1 MYPSK
6 AETLLMSRLFDML
19 ESQPMYNLA
28 KTYIQSTPNIL
39 GQDPRLLADVF
50 EQLSNHKPASLRST
64 MDLINAPYNTDVT
77 SQVFNKYVSPS
88 TPNTLSDLT
97 LALPKTLPAPAAAA
111 PTQFNITN
119 PEKIAKLA
127 QRTSKAATAPTTAA
141 TAKPASGIKQWF
153 SNAKQRVQSG
163 GPLLDVNGPGLQN
176 IKDARTNLLG
186 TRLWNN
192 GPKIST
198 AANTINAGI
207 QGVQALKGLYDN
219 SQTDTDISDLKQD
232 VRELKLSNPMY
243 ANNLT
248 PDQLKTLRQ
257 LDSGTH
263 GADFGDALEGG
274 LKGIP
279 KALFGA
285 LMGGLTGNL
294 PGAII
299 GGVGSLVNSGI
310 EGYGK
315 AQQEQVAD
323 LQGLYEALNQG
334 YSDYRSMKRP
344 SNLYTGGLQSR
355 YRNMYN

>member
-1 MYPSK
+1 M
-6 AETLLMSRLFDML
+6 ANSRYYNPNIPYNSGDDTFDLATAAMI
-19 ESQPMYNLA
+19 QAQNPMNLVTDFYGA
-28 KTYIQSTPNIL
+28 NTPNAPKGIK
-39 GQDPRLLADVF
+39 GWF
-50 EQLSNHKPASLRST
+50 SKFGSNLKEGKP
-64 MDLINAPYNTDVT
+64 LINA
-77 SQVFNKYVSPS
+77 
-88 TPNTLSDLT
+88 
-97 LALPKTLPAPAAAA
+97 
-111 PTQFNITN
+111 
-119 PEKIAKLA
+119 
-127 QRTSKAATAPTTAA
+127 
-141 TAKPASGIKQWF
+141 
-153 SNAKQRVQSG
+153 
-163 GPLLDVNGPGLQN
+163 NGPGLQN
-176 IKDARTNLLG
+176 IKDMRTNLLG

-198 AANTINAGI
+198 AANTINAGV
-207 QGVQALKGLYDN
+207 QGIQALKGLYDN

-243 ANNLT
+243 ADNLT

-257 LDSGTH
+257 LESGTQ
-263 GADFGDALEGG
+263 GADMGDALEGG

-285 LMGGLTGNL
+285 LMGGLTGGI
-294 PGAII
+294 PGAVI
-299 GGVGSLVNSGI
+299 GGAGSLINSGI

-355 YRNMYN
+355 YHNMYN

>member
-1 MYPSK
+1 MARYYFPDS
-6 AETLLMSRLFDML
+6 TLTDPYDILQNIMTQQRYGTAVGWSDDSNVSNSLTNTTMFG
-19 ESQPMYNLA
+19 A
-28 KTYIQSTPNIL
+28 TPNV
-39 GQDPRLLADVF
+39 A
-50 EQLSNHKPASLRST
+50 
-64 MDLINAPYNTDVT
+64 IN
-77 SQVFNKYVSPS
+77 
-88 TPNTLSDLT
+88 PNT
-97 LALPKTLPAPAAAA
+97 
-111 PTQFNITN
+111 
-119 PEKIAKLA
+119 
-127 QRTSKAATAPTTAA
+127 TSKL
-141 TAKPASGIKQWF
+141 KNWF
-153 SNAKQRVQSG
+153 ANTKNRIQSG
-163 GPLLDVNGPGLQN
+163 GPLLNFKGPGLQN

-186 TRLWNN
+186 TRLWDN

-248 PDQLKTLRQ
+248 PDQLKTLRK
-257 LDSGTH
+257 LDSGTQ

-274 LKGIP
+274 LKGVP

-285 LMGGLTGNL
+285 LMGGLTGGI

-299 GGVGSLVNSGI
+299 GGAGSLINSGI

>member
-1 MYPSK
+1 MNIVPYNNNFTDYVDLEALRRLY
-6 AETLLMSRLFDML
+6 AEISA
-19 ESQPMYNLA
+19 A
-28 KTYIQSTPNIL
+28 KMAKQSSNYTPNFAMPNSNPQL
-39 GQDPRLLADVF
+39 PAVYTPQLPAAKAD
-50 EQLSNHKPASLRST
+50 A
-64 MDLINAPYNTDVT
+64 
-77 SQVFNKYVSPS
+77 
-88 TPNTLSDLT
+88 
-97 LALPKTLPAPAAAA
+97 PKTVNINSSS
-111 PTQFNITN
+111 PT
-119 PEKIAKLA
+119 A
-127 QRTSKAATAPTTAA
+127 QK
-141 TAKPASGIKQWF
+141 GIKGWF
-153 SNAKQRVQSG
+153 ANTKNRIQSG
-163 GPLLDVNGPGLQN
+163 GPIFDFKGPGLQN

-186 TRLWNN
+186 ARLWNN
-192 GPKIST
+192 GPKVST

-257 LDSGTH
+257 LDSGTQ

-285 LMGGLTGNL
+285 LMGGLTGGI
-294 PGAII
+294 PGAVI
-299 GGVGSLVNSGI
+299 GGAGSLINSGI

-315 AQQEQVAD
+315 AQQEQVAE

>member
-1 MYPSK
+1 MARYYFPDSIP
-6 AETLLMSRLFDML
+6 TDSYDIIRNLMAQQRYDTAVGWGDDSNVSNVYDPNLTGTTML
-19 ESQPMYNLA
+19 GATKN
-28 KTYIQSTPNIL
+28 PN
-39 GQDPRLLADVF
+39 A
-50 EQLSNHKPASLRST
+50 
-64 MDLINAPYNTDVT
+64 
-77 SQVFNKYVSPS
+77 
-88 TPNTLSDLT
+88 
-97 LALPKTLPAPAAAA
+97 
-111 PTQFNITN
+111 
-119 PEKIAKLA
+119 
-127 QRTSKAATAPTTAA
+127 TSK
-141 TAKPASGIKQWF
+141 IKDWF
-153 SNAKQRVQSG
+153 SNHFGKGKSLINKA
-163 GPLLDVNGPGLQN
+163 GPGLQN
-176 IKDARTNLLG
+176 IKDARTNILG
-186 TRLWNN
+186 TRLWDN

-285 LMGGLTGNL
+285 LMGGLTGGI
-294 PGAII
+294 PGAVI
-299 GGVGSLVNSGI
+299 GGAGSLINSGI